1 MNWVPWVGGVAVI
14 YIPGGLSAIITA
26 RIVGGSRCSTQLLV
40 WVTGI
45 WALTWLVT
53 CTVSALAPIA
63 LVDYIWQSLREAD
76 SVRLSTTSPAANGL
90 WPGTSSPW
98 QYLDVSRLP

>member
-45 WALTWLVT
+45 WALTRLVT

-76 SVRLSTTSPAANGL
+76 SVRLSTTSPSTDGL